1 MILHRFIF
9 KRKEKKRKK
18 KVQHVFI
25 GNKAQKVGGGVEQK
39 ETPKS
44 YCKTDSLHDEKRLQ
58 HEMRCRILYS
68 QK

>member
-1 MILHRFIF
+1 MYSLVIRH
-9 KRKEKKRKK
+9 KKL
-18 KVQHVFI
+18 
-25 GNKAQKVGGGVEQK
+25 GGGVEQK